1 MYSQFMMHGQK
12 NIKFSKLTFVLFHL
26 YSTVTDS
33 DLSIY
38 SYYSSLNADPPK
50 SRIPWTNSPFP
61 KLDLFPSSRA
71 RNGKHLL

>member
-50 SRIPWTNSPFP
+50 SRIP
-61 KLDLFPSSRA
+61 
-71 RNGKHLL
+71 